1 LLEAFFPACFRR
13 VVILLATFCCCS
25 FPCWVIADDFKTI
38 EGKEYKNMTV
48 NRVEPD
54 GIILTSKSGIV
65 KLYFAELP
73 KDVQDRFHYNAA
85 AAKIYSDQ
93 QNANLER
100 LANQQGEL
108 KRQADE
114 ARSQANQYEEQQHSD
129 IAQQKAARQAAQN
142 AQVRAQE
149 LQARYNELQTDEDA
163 LLIQIGTGQ
172 VTEPAGKWNQRYVH
186 PNVTQLLPFLE
197 SRLNDVR
204 QEKEQ
209 IRRELQQINAN
220 R

>member
-1 LLEAFFPACFRR
+1 
-13 VVILLATFCCCS
+13 
-25 FPCWVIADDFKTI
+25 
-38 EGKEYKNMTV
+38 MTV
-48 NRVEPD
+48 NRVEAD
-54 GIILTSKSGIV
+54 GIVLTSKSGIV

-100 LANQQGEL
+100 LAKQQGEL

-142 AQVRAQE
+142 AQVRAQQ
-149 LQARYNELQTDEDA
+149 LQARYNELQTEEDA

-197 SRLNDVR
+197 SRLNNVR